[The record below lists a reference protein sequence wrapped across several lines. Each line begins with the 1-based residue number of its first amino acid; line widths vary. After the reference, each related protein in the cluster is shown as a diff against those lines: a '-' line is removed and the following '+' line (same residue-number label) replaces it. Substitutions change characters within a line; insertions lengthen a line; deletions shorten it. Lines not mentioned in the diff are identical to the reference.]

1 MREILTLIIKEFI
14 EYFRDRTLILTY
26 LLPIVTLFTMG
37 YGMNLDTEHVR
48 TIIIDRDKTPTSK
61 KFEEKFYNT
70 KYFRSK
76 TLDISFKEALDL
88 IKNNRADLL
97 IIVPSNFEKD
107 FIKGAVPHIGTY
119 IDGTFPVMSKTI
131 DGYVKSALQRF
142 FEESTYTLQNVNIEV
157 RYLFNQSM
165 KTRWAVVPGCI
176 ALIILMVPAMFSA
189 LMIVKEKERG
199 TIFNFYASD
208 MTKFQFIA
216 GKVIPAFLVNS
227 VIIFIL
233 FILAIYPFNMPFKGS
248 FTIYII
254 SSILFIFVSIGIG
267 LFISIITDSQ
277 VASIILTAIVTVIPG
292 LLYSGI
298 TSPIDSMQG
307 IAYYVAHAYPI
318 MYYVKIM
325 YDCFLVG
332 DGFYSELNR
341 IYMLVLILFI
351 FIIYCVDYLLLKKRV
366 V

>member
-1 MREILTLIIKEFI
+1 MKEVLTLVIKEFI

-26 LLPIVTLFTMG
+26 LLPVVTLFTMG

-48 TIIIDRDKTPTSK
+48 TIIIDRDKTPTSQR
-61 KFEEKFYNT
+61 FEEKFYNT
-70 KYFRSK
+70 KYFNSK
-76 TLDISFKEALDL
+76 TLDISFNSALNL
-88 IKNNRADLL
+88 IKNNKADLL
-97 IIVPSNFEKD
+97 IIIPQSFEKN
-107 FIKGAVPHIGTY
+107 FIKGAVPHIGAY

-142 FEESTYTLQNVNIEV
+142 FVESTYNPENVSIEV

-165 KTRWAVVPGCI
+165 KTRWAVIPGCI

-189 LMIVKEKERG
+189 LMVVKEKERG

-208 MTKFQFIA
+208 MTKAQFIA
-216 GKVIPAFLVNS
+216 GKVIPSFIVNA
-227 VIIFIL
+227 VIIFLL

-248 FTIYII
+248 FGVYIL
-254 SSILFIFVSIGIG
+254 SSMLFILISIGIG
-267 LFISIITDSQ
+267 LLISIVTDSQ

-307 IAYYVAHAYPI
+307 VAYYVAHAYPI

-325 YDCFLVG
+325 YDCFLIG
-332 DGFYSELNR
+332 DGFYSDINR
-341 IYMLVLILFI
+341 VYLLILVLFI
-351 FIIYCVDYLLLKKRV
+351 VVIYTVDFLLLKKKV